1 MHMPRKLTS
10 EEIEAQKDFMYERTV
25 KLIARKDI
33 DSITLDDILEEVQMA
48 KGSFYKYYPSKEIF
62 LYEVIKKN
70 ERIYSEKMFEAA
82 QMKQNDLEA
91 AFETLTDI
99 IMDKKFL
106 FRYTLPKDTEFLLRK
121 LPAEYRKREEEK
133 SKNNFLGLCRAMNIT
148 PTEEFFGAISYL
160 MGALQVI
167 VASPGE
173 FGEIGRKKAVSIM
186 IQAIYGLFT
195 MEIEENGEN
204 K

>member
-1 MHMPRKLTS
+1 MPRKLTS

-33 DSITLDDILEEVQMA
+33 DSITLDDILDEVQMA

-70 ERIYSEKMFEAA
+70 ERIYSDKMYEAA

-91 AFETLTDI
+91 AFETVTEL
-99 IMDKKFL
+99 IMDKDFL
-106 FRYTLPKDTEFLLRK
+106 FQYTLPKDTEFLLRK
-121 LPAEYRKREEEK
+121 MPSEYRKREEGK
-133 SKNNFLGLCRAMNIT
+133 SKNNFLRLCQEMNIT

-160 MGALQVI
+160 MEALQVI
-167 VASPGE
+167 VASPDN

-195 MEIEENGEN
+195 MEIEKNGEN

>member
-1 MHMPRKLTS
+1 MPRKLTS

-33 DSITLDDILEEVQMA
+33 DSITLDDILDEVQMA

-91 AFETLTDI
+91 AFETV
-99 IMDKKFL
+99 
-106 FRYTLPKDTEFLLRK
+106 TELCLRRLK
-121 LPAEYRKREEEK
+121 
-133 SKNNFLGLCRAMNIT
+133 
-148 PTEEFFGAISYL
+148 
-160 MGALQVI
+160 
-167 VASPGE
+167 
-173 FGEIGRKKAVSIM
+173 
-186 IQAIYGLFT
+186 
-195 MEIEENGEN
+195 
-204 K
+204 

>member
-1 MHMPRKLTS
+1 MPRKLTS

-33 DSITLDDILEEVQMA
+33 DSITLNDILDEVQMA

-70 ERIYSEKMFEAA
+70 ERIYSEKMFEVA
-82 QMKQNDLEA
+82 QMLQNGLEA
-91 AFETLTDI
+91 AFETMTDI
-99 IMDKKFL
+99 IMDKDYL

-121 LPAEYRKREEEK
+121 MPEEYRKREEEK
-133 SKNNFLGLCRAMNIT
+133 SKNNFLGLCQAMKVT
-148 PTEEFFGAISYL
+148 PTEEFFGALSYL

-167 VASPGE
+167 VATPE
-173 FGEIGRKKAVSIM
+173 NFGEIGRKKAVSIM

-195 MEIEENGEN
+195 MEIEKNGEN

>member
-1 MHMPRKLTS
+1 MPRKLTS
-10 EEIEAQKDFMYERTV
+10 EEMEAQKDFMYERTV

-70 ERIYSEKMFEAA
+70 ERIFSEKMFEAA
-82 QMKQNDLEA
+82 QMIQIDLEA
-91 AFETLTDI
+91 AFETMTGL
-99 IMDKKFL
+99 IMDKDFL

-121 LPAEYRKREEEK
+121 MPAEYRRREEEK
-133 SKNNFLGLCRAMNIT
+133 SKNEFLGLCQAMNIT
-148 PTEEFFGAISYL
+148 PTEEFFGTISYL
-160 MGALQVI
+160 MGALQLI
-167 VASPGE
+167 VASPAEYGE
-173 FGEIGRKKAVSIM
+173 NGRKKAVSIM
-186 IQAIYGLFT
+186 IQAIYGLFN
-195 MEIEENGEN
+195 MEIEKNGEN

>member
-1 MHMPRKLTS
+1 MPRKLTS

-82 QMKQNDLEA
+82 RMMQIGLEA
-91 AFETLTDI
+91 AFETMTDI
-99 IMDKKFL
+99 IMDKDFL

-121 LPAEYRKREEEK
+121 MPAEYRRREEEK
-133 SKNNFLGLCRAMNIT
+133 SKNNFLGLCQAMNIT

-167 VASPGE
+167 VASPAVYGE
-173 FGEIGRKKAVSIM
+173 SGRKKAVSVM

-195 MEIEENGEN
+195 MEIKKNGEN

>member
-1 MHMPRKLTS
+1 MPRKLTS

-70 ERIYSEKMFEAA
+70 ERIYSDKMYEAA

-91 AFETLTDI
+91 AFETITEL
-99 IMDKKFL
+99 IMDKDFL

-121 LPAEYRKREEEK
+121 MPAEYRRREEEK
-133 SKNNFLGLCRAMNIT
+133 SKNEFLGLCQAMNIT
-148 PTEEFFGAISYL
+148 PTEEFFGTISYL
-160 MGALQVI
+160 MGALQLI
-167 VASPGE
+167 VASPAEYGE
-173 FGEIGRKKAVSIM
+173 NGRKKAVSIM
-186 IQAIYGLFT
+186 IQAIYGLFN
-195 MEIEENGEN
+195 MEIEKNGEN

>member
-1 MHMPRKLTS
+1 MPRKLTS

-25 KLIARKDI
+25 NLIARKDI

-70 ERIYSEKMFEAA
+70 ERIFSEKLFEAA
-82 QMKQNDLEA
+82 QMIQIDLEA
-91 AFETLTDI
+91 AFEIMTDL
-99 IMDKKFL
+99 IMDKDFL

-121 LPAEYRKREEEK
+121 MPAEYRKKEEEK
-133 SKNNFLGLCRAMNIT
+133 AKNNFWRLCQGLNIT
-148 PTEEFFGAISYL
+148 PTEEFFGAITYL
-160 MGALQVI
+160 MNALQII
-167 VASPGE
+167 VADTAVYGE
-173 FGEIGRKKAVSIM
+173 NGRKKAVSIM

-195 MEIEENGEN
+195 KEIEENGEN
-204 K
+204 E

>member
-1 MHMPRKLTS
+1 
-10 EEIEAQKDFMYERTV
+10 MYERTV

-70 ERIYSEKMFEAA
+70 ERIFSEKMFETA
-82 QMKQNDLEA
+82 QMITVDLET
-91 AFETLTDI
+91 AFETMTDI
-99 IMDKKFL
+99 IMSKDFL
-106 FRYTLPKDTEFLLRK
+106 FQYTSPNDREFLLRK
-121 LPAEYRKREEEK
+121 MPLEYRKQEEEK
-133 SKNNFLGLCRAMNIT
+133 SKNNFLRLCQGLNIT
-148 PTEEFFGAISYL
+148 PTEEFFGAITYL
-160 MGALQVI
+160 MNALQII
-167 VASPGE
+167 VADTAVYGE
-173 FGEIGRKKAVSIM
+173 NGRKKAVSIM

-195 MEIEENGEN
+195 KEIEDNGEN

>member
-1 MHMPRKLTS
+1 MPRKLTS

-33 DSITLDDILEEVQMA
+33 DSITLDDILEELQMA

-70 ERIYSEKMFEAA
+70 ERIFSEKMFETA
-82 QMKQNDLEA
+82 QMKTFDLET
-91 AFETLTDI
+91 AFETITDI
-99 IMDKKFL
+99 ILSKDYL
-106 FRYTLPKDTEFLLRK
+106 FQYTLPNDKEFLLRK
-121 LPAEYRKREEEK
+121 MPLEYRKREEEK
-133 SKNNFLGLCRAMNIT
+133 SKNNFWRLCQVLNIT
-148 PTEEFFGAISYL
+148 PTEEFFGAITYL
-160 MGALQVI
+160 MNALQII
-167 VASPGE
+167 VADTAVYGE
-173 FGEIGRKKAVSIM
+173 KGRKKAVSIM

-195 MEIEENGEN
+195 KEIEENGEN

>member
-1 MHMPRKLTS
+1 MPRKLTS
-10 EEIEAQKDFMYERTV
+10 EEIEAQKDYMYERTV

-70 ERIYSEKMFEAA
+70 ERIFSEKMFETA
-82 QMKQNDLEA
+82 QMITVDLET
-91 AFETLTDI
+91 AFETMTDI
-99 IMDKKFL
+99 IMSKDFL
-106 FRYTLPKDTEFLLRK
+106 FQYTSPNDTEFLLRK
-121 LPAEYRKREEEK
+121 MPLEYRKREEEK
-133 SKNNFLGLCRAMNIT
+133 SKNNFLRLCQELNIT
-148 PTEEFFGAISYL
+148 PTEEFFGAITYL
-160 MGALQVI
+160 MNALQII
-167 VASPGE
+167 VADTAVYGE
-173 FGEIGRKKAVSIM
+173 NGRKKAVSIM

-195 MEIEENGEN
+195 KEIEENGEN

>member
-1 MHMPRKLTS
+1 MPRKLTS

-70 ERIYSEKMFEAA
+70 ERIFSEKMFDTA
-82 QMKQNDLEA
+82 QMITVDLET
-91 AFETLTDI
+91 AFETMTDI
-99 IMDKKFL
+99 IMSKDFL
-106 FRYTLPKDTEFLLRK
+106 FQYTLPNDKEFLLRK
-121 LPAEYRKREEEK
+121 MPLEYRKREEEK
-133 SKNNFLGLCRAMNIT
+133 SKNNFWRLCQVLNIT
-148 PTEEFFGAISYL
+148 PTEEFFGAITYL
-160 MGALQVI
+160 MNALQII
-167 VASPGE
+167 VADTAVYGE
-173 FGEIGRKKAVSIM
+173 KGRKKAVSIM

-195 MEIEENGEN
+195 KEIEENGEN

>member
-1 MHMPRKLTS
+1 MPRKLTS
-10 EEIEAQKDFMYERTV
+10 EEIEAQKDYMYERTV

-70 ERIYSEKMFEAA
+70 ERIFSEKMFETA
-82 QMKQNDLEA
+82 QMITVDLET
-91 AFETLTDI
+91 AFETMTDI
-99 IMDKKFL
+99 IMSKDFL
-106 FRYTLPKDTEFLLRK
+106 FQYTSPNDTEFLLRK
-121 LPAEYRKREEEK
+121 MPLEYRKREEEK
-133 SKNNFLGLCRAMNIT
+133 SKNNFWRLCQVLNIT
-148 PTEEFFGAISYL
+148 PTEEFFGAITYL
-160 MGALQVI
+160 MNALQII
-167 VASPGE
+167 VADTAVYGE
-173 FGEIGRKKAVSIM
+173 NGRKKAVSIM

-195 MEIEENGEN
+195 KEIEENGEN

>member
-1 MHMPRKLTS
+1 MPRKLTS

-70 ERIYSEKMFEAA
+70 ERIFSEKMFDTA
-82 QMKQNDLEA
+82 QMITVDLET
-91 AFETLTDI
+91 AFETMTDI
-99 IMDKKFL
+99 IMSKDYL
-106 FRYTLPKDTEFLLRK
+106 FQYTLPNDKEFLLRK
-121 LPAEYRKREEEK
+121 MPLEYRKREEEK
-133 SKNNFLGLCRAMNIT
+133 SKNNFWRLCQVLNIT
-148 PTEEFFGAISYL
+148 PTEEFFGAITYL
-160 MGALQVI
+160 MNALQII
-167 VASPGE
+167 VADTAVYGE
-173 FGEIGRKKAVSIM
+173 KGRKKAVSIM

-195 MEIEENGEN
+195 KEIEENGEN

>member
-1 MHMPRKLTS
+1 MPRKLTS

-33 DSITLDDILEEVQMA
+33 DSITLDDILEELQMA

-70 ERIYSEKMFEAA
+70 ERIFSEKMFDTA
-82 QMKQNDLEA
+82 QMITVDLET
-91 AFETLTDI
+91 AFETMTDI
-99 IMDKKFL
+99 IMSKDFL
-106 FRYTLPKDTEFLLRK
+106 FQYTLPNDKEFLLRK
-121 LPAEYRKREEEK
+121 MPLEYRKREEEK
-133 SKNNFLGLCRAMNIT
+133 SKNNFWRLCQVLNIT
-148 PTEEFFGAISYL
+148 PTEEFFGAITYL
-160 MGALQVI
+160 MNALQII
-167 VASPGE
+167 VADTAVYGE
-173 FGEIGRKKAVSIM
+173 KGRKKAVSIM

-195 MEIEENGEN
+195 KEIEENGEN

>member
-1 MHMPRKLTS
+1 MPRKLTS
-10 EEIEAQKDFMYERTV
+10 EVIEAQKDFMYERTV

-70 ERIYSEKMFEAA
+70 ERIFSEKMFKAD
-82 QMKQNDLEA
+82 QMIQIDLEA
-91 AFETLTDI
+91 AFETMTDL
-99 IMDKKFL
+99 IMDKNFL

-121 LPAEYRKREEEK
+121 MPAEYRKKEEEK
-133 SKNNFLGLCRAMNIT
+133 AKNNFLRLCQGMNIT
-148 PTEEFFGAISYL
+148 PTEEFFGAITYL
-160 MGALQVI
+160 MNALQVI
-167 VASPGE
+167 VSSPTEYGE
-173 FGEIGRKKAVSIM
+173 NGRKKAVSIM

-195 MEIEENGEN
+195 MEIEKNGEN

>member
-1 MHMPRKLTS
+1 MPRKLTS

-70 ERIYSEKMFEAA
+70 ERIFSEKMFKAD
-82 QMKQNDLEA
+82 QMIQIDLEA
-91 AFETLTDI
+91 AFEIMTDL
-99 IMDKKFL
+99 IMDKNFL

-121 LPAEYRKREEEK
+121 MPAEYRKKEEEK
-133 SKNNFLGLCRAMNIT
+133 AKNNFLRLCQGMNIT
-148 PTEEFFGAISYL
+148 PTEEFFGAITYL
-160 MGALQVI
+160 MNALQVI
-167 VASPGE
+167 VSSPTEYGE
-173 FGEIGRKKAVSIM
+173 NGRKKAVSIM

-195 MEIEENGEN
+195 MEIEKNGEN